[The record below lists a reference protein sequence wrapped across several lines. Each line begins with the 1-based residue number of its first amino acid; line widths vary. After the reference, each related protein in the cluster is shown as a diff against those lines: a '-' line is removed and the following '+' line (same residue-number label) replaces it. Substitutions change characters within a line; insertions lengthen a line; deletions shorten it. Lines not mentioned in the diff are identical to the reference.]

1 MKYSN
6 FTCKFTS
13 EYDATK
19 SIITYAIMETS
30 PIGQYNKALLPDQI
44 RCRTPRWN
52 SVDTALLEI
61 SVNGQDYIGSYKV
74 SFVDKL

>member
-1 MKYSN
+1 
-6 FTCKFTS
+6 
-13 EYDATK
+13 
-19 SIITYAIMETS
+19 METTT
-30 PIGQYNKALLPDQI
+30 IGTYNKNLLPDQI

-61 SVNGQDYIGSYKV
+61 SVNGQDYIGSYKI